1 VVRQVDED
9 ARGIVAPD
17 AGLRRFRL
25 DRYPPSAA
33 VGRLVDRYWVVR
45 WDLRGQPPHT
55 QAVFAHPVVNVTFVD
70 GGPGMVTGV
79 STALSSRTLAGRGW
93 ALGIMFRPA
102 GFRPVLR
109 RSLSSLRDA
118 TRPWADVV
126 GAGPADD
133 LATAVAG
140 IGDPAADEDAAADLG
155 AALAAV
161 ADEALRPLVPTRHQ
175 TWEDTA
181 ALVERIAAD
190 PAFLTV
196 EEVAAAAGSTAR
208 QVQRRFADHVGLGP
222 KAVIRRYRLYEAA
235 ERARGGGR
243 VDWAGVAASLGY
255 SDQAHLTRD
264 FTEHFGLPPGRY
276 LAANT
281 PG

>member
-25 DRYPPSAA
+25 DRYPPSTD

-70 GGPGMVTGV
+70 GGPGLVTGV
-79 STALSSRTLAGRGW
+79 STALSSRTLTGRGW
-93 ALGIMFRPA
+93 ALGVMFRPA

-126 GAGPADD
+126 GAAPAND
-133 LATAVAG
+133 LAAAVAA
-140 IGDPAADEDAAADLG
+140 IGDPPGAEDTAVEAG

-161 ADEALRPLVPTRHQ
+161 ADEALRPLVPARHQ
-175 TWEDTA
+175 AWEDTA
-181 ALVERIAAD
+181 DLVERIAAD

-196 EEVAAAAGSTAR
+196 EDVAAAAGSTAR

-264 FTEHFGLPPGRY
+264 FTEHFGMPPGRY